1 MLQHMIWVVGGTS
14 NATEI
19 CERLATEAYRVLVS
33 VTTDYGRQISE
44 FQGIE
49 VVQGKLSLVEME
61 QLIQNHHIRLVVDAS
76 HPFAAEVS
84 ANAMLAAKATGVPYL
99 RFERA
104 NARFEKATYVE
115 SYEQAVAYLAH
126 KTGNILLTIG
136 SKFVAKFIPLGVERL
151 FARVLSTS
159 DSVAL
164 CEQAGLN
171 PVNVIAMCGVG
182 SVTLNLALLNEF
194 DICFLITKESGAEG
208 GLPEKL
214 EAANKA
220 GAELII
226 IQRPAINYPEV
237 YSDYELLMDRIKTMK
252 ILKQ

>member
-1 MLQHMIWVVGGTS
+1 MAQHMIWVVGGTS

-19 CERLATEAYRVLVS
+19 CERLVVAGLSVVVS
-33 VTTDYGRQISE
+33 VTTDFGRQLSE
-44 FQGIE
+44 FSGIE
-49 VVQGKLSLVEME
+49 VVQGKLTREEME
-61 QLIQNHHIRLVVDAS
+61 HLIQTRGVRLVVDAS

-84 ANAMLAAKATGVPYL
+84 SNAMQVAQATAVPYL

-104 NARFEKATYVE
+104 NTRFENATYVD
-115 SYEQAVAYLAH
+115 SYEEAVAYLTP
-126 KTGNILLTIG
+126 KPGNILLTTG

-171 PVNVIAMCGVG
+171 LVNVIAMCGVG
-182 SVTLNLALLNEF
+182 SVALNLALLNEF
-194 DICFLITKESGAEG
+194 DIRFLVTKESGVEG
-208 GLPEKL
+208 GLQEKI
-214 EAANKA
+214 EAANLVN
-220 GAELII
+220 AELII

-237 YSDYELLMDRIKTMK
+237 YSDYDLLMDRIKT
-252 ILKQ
+252 I